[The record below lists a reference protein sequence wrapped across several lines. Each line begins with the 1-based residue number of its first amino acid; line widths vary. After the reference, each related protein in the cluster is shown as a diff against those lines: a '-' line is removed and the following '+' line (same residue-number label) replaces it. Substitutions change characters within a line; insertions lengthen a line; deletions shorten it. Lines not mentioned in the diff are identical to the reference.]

1 MRSSLAAAVRAATA
15 ALALAAPS
23 SLAPAL
29 AQEADPL
36 APYRGDYRPLLVFSP
51 PADPRLMEQTDALD
65 AARAGLIERDQ
76 VVLIAVGTGARTI
89 EMRGGAVTQGAAP
102 DNEALRARFGVAAE
116 EFAVILVGKDGGE
129 KLRTDEVLSPTRLFT
144 TIDAM
149 PMRRREMR
157 EGGAGTPDAG
167 ASDSST
173 AN

>member
-15 ALALAAPS
+15 ALVLA
-23 SLAPAL
+23 APAL
-29 AQEADPL
+29 AQDADPL

-51 PADPRLMEQTDALD
+51 PADPRLMIQSDALD
-65 AARAGLIERDQ
+65 AVHAGLVERDQ
-76 VVLIAVGTGARTI
+76 VVLIMVGTGARTI

-102 DNEALRARFGVAAE
+102 DNEALRARFGVKAE

-129 KLRTDEVLSPTRLFT
+129 KLRTDEVLSPIRLFA

-157 EGGAGTPDAG
+157 EGGTPDAD